1 MQICV
6 CVKQTPDSSSVYVD
20 PISGQVD
27 VERFVQILNPADACA
42 IEAAVRLKEQV
53 SGTIRVLTLGPA
65 DAAGSLRA
73 ALAMGADSAIRLW
86 NAQASEW
93 GPFKVASAL
102 AAYIRQ
108 MVPTVDLVLCG
119 DTASDWSFSIVGPVI
134 AEKLK
139 LPQIT
144 GVCQLELL
152 PRQEQGDSFT
162 FLVTRKLERGY
173 RERLEAASPLL
184 LTVCSDINEPR
195 YPTLPAH
202 IAALRASIPVEDAMP
217 LLDDSQEEAEETI
230 LLEMHTPRP
239 RARRIAAPDSQHS
252 AFERIGAIITA
263 GATGRQTRL
272 VEGTNAELA
281 QVLVNFLREK
291 EFLS

>member
-1 MQICV
+1 
-6 CVKQTPDSSSVYVD
+6 VD

-27 VERFVQILNPADACA
+27 VERFVQILKPADACA
-42 IEAAVRLKEQV
+42 IEVAVRLKEQMG
-53 SGTIRVLTLGPA
+53 GTIRVLTLGPA

-108 MVPTVDLVLCG
+108 IVPTVDLVLCG
-119 DTASDWSFSIVGPVI
+119 ATASDWSSTIVGPVI
-134 AEKLK
+134 AEKLQ

-144 GVCQLELL
+144 GVCRLELL
-152 PRQEQGDSFT
+152 PRQEQDDSFT
-162 FLVTRKLERGY
+162 LLVTRKLERGY
-173 RERLEAASPLL
+173 RERLEATSPLL
-184 LTVCSDINEPR
+184 LTVSSDINEPR
-195 YPTLPAH
+195 YPALPAH
-202 IAALRASIPVEDAMP
+202 IAALRAIIPVEDAVP
-217 LLDDSQEEAEETI
+217 LLSNDGQEETEETI

-252 AFERIGAIITA
+252 AFERIGEIITA

-291 EFLS
+291 GFLSVLTRFMDSRLNSSE